1 MYGTMAILQ
10 RVYILIREIPN
21 LLIIGAD
28 ISNVNVQLKHTQLK
42 HIPRRCLKHV
52 HRAHVFHRDSS
63 SGNLAHPLS
72 ASTRWQRRKLPLM
85 KIPETQHSNNKVYTI
100 CNCPAGNQ
108 TAHNNGMQQTPML
121 HFRYGRWDVI
131 IIYIN
136 SGGMRSPSSTQ

>member
-1 MYGTMAILQ
+1 M
-10 RVYILIREIPN
+10 
-21 LLIIGAD
+21 
-28 ISNVNVQLKHTQLK
+28 
-42 HIPRRCLKHV
+42 

-85 KIPETQHSNNKVYTI
+85 KIPETQHNSNKVYTI

-108 TAHNNGMQQTPML
+108 TARNNGMQQTPML

-131 IIYIN
+131 IIIIIIAWECGLLPQRN
-136 SGGMRSPSSTQ
+136 EHRIRSPCSRCLTFCLVFTPAALCWWA